1 MDVAVV
7 GCGLV
12 ATKKYFP
19 ALRQIGSRARL
30 VGLCDVNESLLSR
43 AAESQKGAKPYVD
56 LGQMLDEVQPDVVV
70 ICTPPRTHKA
80 VAVQVLSKGSHVLIE
95 KPMATTVEE
104 CDEVLEVAAAAD
116 RKVGVMHNQL
126 YNLAIS
132 KALDMTRKG
141 DVGAFLGMQVLLQ
154 TPTASMTAVRDHW
167 SHKLPGG
174 VLGETGPHAVYLSLP
189 WTGRVEEVS
198 IIKRKVLPDYPWSIA
213 EDIRF
218 HLVGEKGIS
227 TVTLLFS
234 SAETVADVHVFGAT
248 GTLRADIQARGLA
261 VHRRNSLR
269 RGVIGASVARV
280 AGQRL
285 WELGRVTGRYLTGRT
300 IDAHKIGLEQFM
312 DHVEFGKEFV
322 SDAHQGREV
331 VRVMQMLVRELD
343 RNVD

>member
-7 GCGLV
+7 GCGHV

-19 ALRQIGSRARL
+19 ALRRMGRR
-30 VGLCDVNESLLSR
+30 VRVRGLCDVDESLLR
-43 AAESQKGAKPYVD
+43 IAAEGLNGAKSYVD
-56 LGQMLDEVQPDVVV
+56 LGRMLDEIQPDIVI
-70 ICTPPRTHKA
+70 ICTPPRTHMALA
-80 VAVQVLSKGSHVLIE
+80 VEALSKGSHVLIE

-104 CDEVLEVAAAAD
+104 CDAVLEAAAANG

-132 KALDMTRKG
+132 KALRMTRSG

-189 WTGRVEEVS
+189 WTGRVNEVS
-198 IIKRKVLPDYPWSIA
+198 IISRKVLSDYPWSIA

-218 HLVGEKGIS
+218 QLVGEEGIS

-234 SAETVADVHVFGAT
+234 SSETVADVIVFGSK
-248 GTLRADIQARGLA
+248 GTLRADIQARSLA

-269 RGVIGASVARV
+269 RVHVGASVARV
-280 AGQRL
+280 AVQRL
-285 WELGRVTGRYLTGRT
+285 WQLGMITGRYLMRRT
-300 IDAHKIGLEQFM
+300 IDAHQIGLERFM
-312 DHVEFGKEFV
+312 DHVEFGKDFI
-322 SDAHQGREV
+322 SDAQQGREV
-331 VRVMQMLVRELD
+331 VRVMQMLVQELD
-343 RNVD
+343 RKSN